1 MLRKRMFKLRKR
13 ASTAVRTGFG
23 LAVAMAVGLMSSTA
37 EASPAVDG
45 TRNVSLGGVSHSS
58 SFGSN
63 AALANPAM
71 MSFSPVFTV
80 EAMYQLNIQ
89 QRTNGLGFVIMD
101 SLNNPRI
108 GLGLGYLF
116 MRGAPEINYQDSAT
130 GENTKLEL
138 SRFGHEAFGALSIVA
153 VPNWVA
159 LGLKPKYQYTSLRYR
174 DPEGLARNAHEK
186 LNAFGLDTA
195 LSLNIAG
202 FAAISV
208 LGLNVVGNHDPYF
221 TDDREISLEGL
232 AVMEG
237 TIDRGHLS
245 ELSDYPLTLVH
256 GLSVFPLRSPRLS
269 INFDGT
275 YDFTSFRFEDH
286 TRLTYGGSAEFIAGP
301 VPLRFGTIWDNR
313 GKGTDDDRIYVA
325 GGIAYAKDARPGGMG
340 VDIGF
345 GFQQQVAGPMLETIL
360 GFNLGLR
367 LHPDL

>member
-1 MLRKRMFKLRKR
+1 MFKLRKR
-13 ASTAVRTGFG
+13 ATAAMGSVLGVACAAYLCASPSTAH
-23 LAVAMAVGLMSSTA
+23 
-37 EASPAVDG
+37 ASPAVDG
-45 TRNVSLGGVSHSS
+45 TRNLSLGGVSHSS

-80 EAMYQLNIQ
+80 EGMYQLNVS
-89 QRTNGLGFVIMD
+89 QRTNGLGFVVMD
-101 SLNNPRI
+101 SLNNPRV

-116 MRGAPEINYQDSAT
+116 MRGSPEINYIDSAT
-130 GENTKLEL
+130 SEEVKLEL

-153 VPNWVA
+153 VPNWVSI
-159 LGLKPKYQYTSLRYR
+159 GLKPKYQYTSLRFR
-174 DPEGLARNAHEK
+174 DSEGLARNAHKK

-195 LSLNIAG
+195 LSINIAG
-202 FAAISV
+202 FAALSV
-208 LGLNVVGNHDPYF
+208 LGLNVVGNHEPAF
-221 TDDREISLEGL
+221 TDERTISLDGL
-232 AVMEG
+232 PVADDSVNHRRLTEV
-237 TIDRGHLS
+237 
-245 ELSDYPLTLVH
+245 SDYPLTLVH
-256 GLSVFPLRSPRLS
+256 GLAVFPLRSPRFS

-275 YDFTSFRFEDH
+275 YDFTSFSFEDH

-313 GKGTDDDRIYVA
+313 GKGSDDDRVYVA
-325 GGIAYAKDARPGGMG
+325 GGIAYAKNARPGGMG

-345 GFQQQVAGPMLETIL
+345 GFQQQVAGPLTETII

>member
-1 MLRKRMFKLRKR
+1 
-13 ASTAVRTGFG
+13 
-23 LAVAMAVGLMSSTA
+23 MAVGLWSSSA
-37 EASPAVDG
+37 QASPAVDG
-45 TRNVSLGGVSHSS
+45 VRNVSLGGAAHSS

-71 MSFSPVFTV
+71 MSFSPVFTI

-101 SLNNPRI
+101 SLNNSRI

-116 MRGAPEINYQDSAT
+116 MRGAPEINYQDADT
-130 GENTKLEL
+130 GENTSLEL

-174 DPEGLARNAHEK
+174 DPEGLARNAHDK

-195 LSLNIAG
+195 LSINIAG

-232 AVMEG
+232 PVTEG

-245 ELSDYPLTLVH
+245 EISDYPLTLVH
-256 GLSVFPLRSPRLS
+256 GLSVFPLRSPKLS

-275 YDFTSFRFEDH
+275 YDFTSFRFEDQ

-301 VPLRFGTIWDNR
+301 VPIRLGTMWDNR
-313 GKGTDDDRIYVA
+313 GKGNDDDRIYVA
-325 GGIAYAKDARPGGMG
+325 GGLAYVRDARPGGMG

-345 GFQQQVAGPMLETIL
+345 GFQQQVSGPLPETIL

>member
-1 MLRKRMFKLRKR
+1 M
-13 ASTAVRTGFG
+13 
-23 LAVAMAVGLMSSTA
+23 VAAAVGLAPGSAS
-37 EASPAVDG
+37 ASPAVDG
-45 TRNVSLGGVSHSS
+45 TRNLSLGGVSHSS

-89 QRTNGLGFVIMD
+89 QRTNGVGFVVMD
-101 SLNNPRI
+101 SLNNARV
-108 GLGLGYLF
+108 GLGLGYMF
-116 MRGAPEINYQDSAT
+116 MRGAPEISYTDGDTAEDVT
-130 GENTKLEL
+130 LEL

-159 LGLKPKYQYTSLRYR
+159 IGLKPKYQYTSLRYR
-174 DPEGLARNAHEK
+174 DPEGLARNAHAK
-186 LNAFGLDTA
+186 LNAFGLDSA

-202 FAAISV
+202 FAALSV
-208 LGLNVVGNHDPYF
+208 LGLNVVGNHEPAF
-221 TDDREISLEGL
+221 TDDRDLTLGGL
-232 AVMEG
+232 PVTEG
-237 TIDRGHLS
+237 TVNNRRLT

-256 GLSVFPLRSPRLS
+256 GLAVFPLRSPRFS

-275 YDFTSFRFEDH
+275 YDFTSFSFEDH

-301 VPLRFGTIWDNR
+301 VPIRFGTIWDNR
-313 GKGTDDDRIYVA
+313 GKGSDDDRIYVA

-345 GFQQQVAGPMLETIL
+345 GFQQQVSGPLPDTII

>member
-1 MLRKRMFKLRKR
+1 MLRNR
-13 ASTAVRTGFG
+13 ATTATGSVLG
-23 LAVAMAVGLMSSTA
+23 VALAATLSLASSEA
-37 EASPAVDG
+37 QASPAVDG
-45 TRNVSLGGVSHSS
+45 TRNVSLGGVSRSS

-89 QRTNGLGFVIMD
+89 QRTNGLGFVVMD
-101 SLNNPRI
+101 SLNNPRV

-116 MRGAPEINYQDSAT
+116 MRGSPEIGYTDSET
-130 GENTKLEL
+130 SEEIKLEL

-153 VPNWVA
+153 IPNWVSI
-159 LGLKPKYQYTSLRYR
+159 GLKPKYQYTSLRYR
-174 DPEGLARNAHEK
+174 DTEGLARNAHKK

-195 LSLNIAG
+195 LSINIAG

-208 LGLNVVGNHDPYF
+208 LGLNVVGNHAPAF
-221 TDDREISLEGL
+221 TDERNVSLEGL
-232 AVMEG
+232 PVTEG
-237 TIDRGHLS
+237 SIDHRRLA
-245 ELSDYPLTLVH
+245 ELSDYPLTVAH
-256 GLSVFPLRSPRLS
+256 GLSVFPLRSPTFS

-275 YDFTSFRFEDH
+275 YDFTSFSFEDH

-301 VPLRFGTIWDNR
+301 VPLRFGTVWDNR
-313 GKGTDDDRIYVA
+313 GKGSDDDRIYIA

-345 GFQQQVAGPMLETIL
+345 GFQQQVDGPMPETIL

>member
-1 MLRKRMFKLRKR
+1 ML
-13 ASTAVRTGFG
+13 SV
-23 LAVAMAVGLMSSTA
+23 AVAAAISGSPSTA

-45 TRNVSLGGVSHSS
+45 TRNLSLGGVSHSS

-63 AALANPAM
+63 AALASPAM

-80 EAMYQLNIQ
+80 EAMYQLNVQ
-89 QRTNGLGFVIMD
+89 QRTNGLGLVVMD
-101 SLNNPRI
+101 SLNNARV

-116 MRGAPEINYQDSAT
+116 MRGTPEISYLDAETNQ
-130 GENTKLEL
+130 EVKLEL

-153 VPNWVA
+153 VPNWVSI
-159 LGLKPKYQYTSLRYR
+159 GLKPKYQYTSLRYR
-174 DPEGLARNAHEK
+174 DTEGLARNAHRK

-208 LGLNVVGNHDPYF
+208 LGLNVVGNHAPAF
-221 TDDREISLEGL
+221 TDERDVSLAGLPVAEGS
-232 AVMEG
+232 
-237 TIDRGHLS
+237 IDNRNLS

-256 GLSVFPLRSPRLS
+256 GLAVFPLRSPKLS

-275 YDFTSFRFEDH
+275 YEFTSFRFEDH
-286 TRLTYGGSAEFIAGP
+286 TRLTYGGSAEFVAGP

-325 GGIAYAKDARPGGMG
+325 GGIAYAKDASPGGMG

-345 GFQQQVAGPMLETIL
+345 GFQQQVSGPLKETIL
-360 GFNLGLR
+360 GINLGLR